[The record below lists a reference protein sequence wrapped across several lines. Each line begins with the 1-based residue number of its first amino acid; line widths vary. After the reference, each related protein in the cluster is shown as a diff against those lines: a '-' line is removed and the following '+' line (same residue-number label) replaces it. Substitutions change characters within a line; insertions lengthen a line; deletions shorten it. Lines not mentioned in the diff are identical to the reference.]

1 MSAVTVRFARSADAP
16 AIHGFIVGL
25 AIHVGHPEKVE
36 VTPEPLARQLESEH
50 ASGEGAALT
59 REDYVAK
66 GLVEYER
73 SWERKLLWGVFILP
87 VLAMLGIALVANY
100 G

>member
-1 MSAVTVRFARSADAP
+1 MFPVVMRFAILIAVLSAIYIALGWYTRWDK
-16 AIHGFIVGL
+16 I
-25 AIHVGHPEKVE
+25 
-36 VTPEPLARQLESEH
+36 RRLESEH

-73 SWERKLLWGVFILP
+73 SWERKLLLGVFILP
-87 VLAMLGIALVANY
+87 VLAALGIALVANY
-100 G
+100 S